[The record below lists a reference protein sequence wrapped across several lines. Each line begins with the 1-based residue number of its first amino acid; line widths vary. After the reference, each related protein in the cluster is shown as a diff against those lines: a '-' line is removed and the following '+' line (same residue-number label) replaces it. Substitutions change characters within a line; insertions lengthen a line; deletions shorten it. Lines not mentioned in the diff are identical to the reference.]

1 MPQLARMRES
11 GFVAFRIL
19 LKRRWL
25 AAAAAVICYVWV
37 VLAGMFVPGYPTL
50 AFSLGLAIT
59 IGFVLIVGWTGLLAT
74 VAALTT
80 HFLLLRA
87 PLTMDVSS
95 WRFTT
100 TVVLLGAVVSLG
112 LAGVAIATGRLQ
124 PGSSTIR
131 GLD

>member
-1 MPQLARMRES
+1 MAFPIPCFVAEMAQPANRPKLWFGVWS
-11 GFVAFRIL
+11 GF
-19 LKRRWL
+19 
-25 AAAAAVICYVWV
+25 
-37 VLAGMFVPGYPTL
+37 
-50 AFSLGLAIT
+50 AIT